1 MLGLSDLK
9 QVIERLIGDQN
20 RLPESDMK
28 FLIQVSLFF
37 DVSLSEPYELLDIT
51 TASKMSYSKF

>member
-28 FLIQVSLFF
+28 FLIQVSGQFLFR
-37 DVSLSEPYELLDIT
+37 
-51 TASKMSYSKF
+51 

>member
-28 FLIQVSLFF
+28 FLIQVSERPSVPHPHAL
-37 DVSLSEPYELLDIT
+37 SLHRFSTGKLNANFI
-51 TASKMSYSKF
+51 